1 MGWGKSS
8 LTEEKKKGEG
18 GKKGTKNK
26 QQQQG
31 TTSHHVAI
39 PTRLSPL
46 SQHKPVVTAAPA
58 EPPRPGHSSP
68 EPPGPETTE
77 PAGPAPVWGR
87 LPRPCHPQRPGELT
101 PCRPASALTCGPE
114 QQTCPFEGRY
124 KITSVVLLRGKVLQI
139 PLGFSPPLSQSAR
152 KEPQKKPG
160 VDYPPKVQ

>member
-18 GKKGTKNK
+18 GKKRHKT
-26 QQQQG
+26 Q
-31 TTSHHVAI
+31 TTT
-39 PTRLSPL
+39 TRHNLSPRGDPDASL
-46 SQHKPVVTAAPA
+46 AAQAGCDRSPRRTPPARAQQPRTARPGDNRARRARPGLGSPAPA
-58 EPPRPGHSSP
+58 VPPAATRGINPLS
-68 EPPGPETTE
+68 
-77 PAGPAPVWGR
+77 AG
-87 LPRPCHPQRPGELT
+87 QRTDMRTGAANVP
-101 PCRPASALTCGPE
+101 
-114 QQTCPFEGRY
+114 EGRY